1 MFRPNRTPN
10 RVLSTTYVLLSTGI
24 LVIAVPRLPRLSVN
38 IDGVFAVFWIAFA
51 LVVLGANLWF
61 ALAADR
67 ERRLFTMMKVRR
79 RRRSVSPDDVHR
91 ATGERLLR

>member
-1 MFRPNRTPN
+1 MIRPNRTPN

-24 LVIAVPRLPRLSVN
+24 LVVAVPRLPRLSVN
-38 IDGVFAVFWIAFA
+38 IDGVFAFFWIAFA

-67 ERRLFTMMKVRR
+67 ERRLLTTMKARR
-79 RRRSVSPDDVHR
+79 KRTSDTSDDDRR
-91 ATGERLLR
+91 TIGERLLR

>member
-24 LVIAVPRLPRLSVN
+24 LVVAVPRLPRLSLN

-51 LVVLGANLWF
+51 LAVLGANLWF
-61 ALAADR
+61 ALGADR

-79 RRRSVSPDDVHR
+79 KRRSDSSDDDHR
-91 ATGERLLR
+91 ATGERLMR